1 MNKKILVTKQV
12 YDVLETKAK
21 DRDLTITDYVT
32 SLVMRPTRE
41 KRPTPTAEYY
51 DLENVIAKDL
61 IVSCKAWSQLADIVD
76 VCHYKD
82 LGEPIRE
89 GIRLVIARNA
99 DALLARRNAI
109 HARIIA
115 QASAAD

>member
-1 MNKKILVTKQV
+1 MSKKILIANGT
-12 YDVLETKAK
+12 YDLLEEKAK
-21 DRDLTITDYVT
+21 EMNLTVEQYIQG
-32 SLVMRPTRE
+32 LVKKPGG
-41 KRPTPTAEYY
+41 KPPTPTGEWW
-51 DLENVIAKDL
+51 DMKNLIVKDL
-61 IVSCKAWSQLADIVD
+61 IVPAKAWTQLGNIVD

-82 LGEPIRE
+82 LGEPVRE

-99 DALLARRNAI
+99 EALLARETAI